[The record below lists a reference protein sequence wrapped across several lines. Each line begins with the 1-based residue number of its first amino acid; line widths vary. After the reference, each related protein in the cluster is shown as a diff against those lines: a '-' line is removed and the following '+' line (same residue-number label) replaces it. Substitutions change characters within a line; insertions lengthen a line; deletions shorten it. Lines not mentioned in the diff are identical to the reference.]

1 MAIRADLD
9 RVLGVISDV
18 TDELERER
26 REQEQQEHLMM
37 FQHARIDGANFEE
50 AVTEMDR
57 LVQMILDCGC
67 PDRHTLLR
75 TLHTIK
81 GNAGMY
87 GFTSLATLC
96 HELET
101 KIVDT
106 GRGLP
111 DIDIDRLAE
120 VWATIADKVQVLIGS
135 TQRDRLEIARGDFA
149 RLEQAVATGM
159 PPAELMRLLRHIQR
173 DPIGPRLARLAEQA
187 RRLATGLGKRRRRQD
202 PGQRRPARQPPLGR
216 VLAVAGPPAAQRARP
231 RDRSPEERERAGKAR
246 AGNLGLVAREAG
258 DRILIEVSDDGR
270 GIDWERVR
278 VLAT

>member
-1 MAIRADLD
+1 
-9 RVLGVISDV
+9 
-18 TDELERER
+18 
-26 REQEQQEHLMM
+26 M

-50 AVTEMDR
+50 AVAEMDR

-111 DIDIDRLAE
+111 DADLDRLAE
-120 VWATIADKVQVLIGS
+120 VWATISDKVQVLIGS
-135 TQRDRLEIARGDFA
+135 TQRDHLEIARADFA

-159 PPAELMRLLRHIQR
+159 PPVELHAPAAAHRARPDR
-173 DPIGPRLARLAEQA
+173 PAPRAAGRSGAA
-187 RRLATGLGKRRRRQD
+187 PGDG
-202 PGQRRPARQPPLGR
+202 PGQRRRGRHRRQRRASRQPALGR

-231 RDRSPEERERAGKAR
+231 RDRSARGAR
-246 AGNLGLVAREAG
+246 ARRQGTRGEPGAGGAR
-258 DRILIEVSDDGR
+258 GR
-270 GIDWERVR
+270 RSHR
-278 VLAT
+278 RSK